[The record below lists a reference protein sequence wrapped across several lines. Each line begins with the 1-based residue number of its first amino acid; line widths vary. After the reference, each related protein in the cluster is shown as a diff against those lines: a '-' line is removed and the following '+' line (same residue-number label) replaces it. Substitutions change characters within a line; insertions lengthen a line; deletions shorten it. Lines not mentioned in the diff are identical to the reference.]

1 MIEGGQIVTAVLS
14 IASQGRDLVDV
25 ELFGRLAA
33 RVTAEHP
40 DVDRDRAERIID
52 QALAF
57 LAAAAAN
64 PGEGLSPSKL
74 VDLGWHQLILSTK
87 DYAAL
92 CDRLG
97 GGFIHHVPD
106 DAPGGKPAPGGVG
119 RTIKAIEAAG
129 YVVDRDLWPLKAKC
143 GSCHEDGNCSNSG
156 SDGNE
161 NSETRKKK

>member
-1 MIEGGQIVTAVLS
+1 MTAVLS
-14 IASQGRDLVDV
+14 TARQGRDLVDV
-25 ELFGRLAA
+25 ELFRRLAT
-33 RVTAEHP
+33 RVAAEHP
-40 DVDRDRAERIID
+40 DVDSDLAERIVD

-57 LAAAAAN
+57 LAAAAGK

-87 DYAAL
+87 EYASL

-97 GGFIHHVPD
+97 GAFIHHVPD
-106 DAPGGKPAPGGVG
+106 DAPGGSPAPGGVR
-119 RTIKAIEAAG
+119 RTIRAIEAAG
-129 YVVDRDLWPLKAKC
+129 YVVDHELWPLKAKC

>member
-1 MIEGGQIVTAVLS
+1 VTAVLS
-14 IASQGRDLVDV
+14 TARQGRDLVDV

-40 DVDRDRAERIID
+40 DVDHDRAERIVD

-57 LAAAAAN
+57 LAAAAAR
-64 PGEGLSPSKL
+64 PDERLSPSKL

-87 DYAAL
+87 DYASL

-106 DAPGGKPAPGGVG
+106 DARRFAGAWGVR
-119 RTIKAIEAAG
+119 RTIRAIEAAG

-161 NSETRKKK
+161 NSETRKKR